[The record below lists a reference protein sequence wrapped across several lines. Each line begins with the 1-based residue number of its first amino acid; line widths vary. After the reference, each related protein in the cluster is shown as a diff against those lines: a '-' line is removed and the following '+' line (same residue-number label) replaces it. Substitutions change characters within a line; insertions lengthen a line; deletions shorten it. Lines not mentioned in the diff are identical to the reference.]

1 VKDNIDTPQRSV
13 NDRPVTDIA
22 SYNIDLAGEGS
33 RLRAV
38 HLLDKRVQNPHSVT
52 LIQESVN

>member
-22 SYNIDLAGEGS
+22 SYNIDLTGEGT
-33 RLRAV
+33 RMRAV
-38 HLLDKRVQNPHSVT
+38 HQLDKRVQNPHSVT
-52 LIQESVN
+52 LIQESFN